1 MKGRAMRNAF
11 PSPSNR
17 DGFALVTSLLII
29 LVLSLI
35 AVAAVVLSSTEKRS
49 TFAEGVHQTA
59 VFSADAGSE
68 SAIHFLRMSDA
79 PPKIFNTADNTVHAL
94 SDEPLEGSQEYDVEA
109 QYLRRRPKSGW
120 GTQFVDY
127 DFRIES
133 SGRAAADGRSDI
145 DLVASR
151 LFREGY

>member
-1 MKGRAMRNAF
+1 MCRPNPRL
-11 PSPSNR
+11 PDR

-35 AVAAVVLSSTEKRS
+35 AVAAVVLSGTEKRT
-49 TFAEGVHQTA
+49 TFAEGVHTTA
-59 VFSADAGSE
+59 IFSADAGGE
-68 SAIHFLRMSDA
+68 AAIHFLRLSDT
-79 PPKIFNTADNTVHAL
+79 PPKIVDAAHNTVQTVNDEAL
-94 SDEPLEGSQEYDVEA
+94 QGAQEFDVET
-109 QYLRRRPKSGW
+109 QFVRRRPKLGGW
-120 GTQFVDY
+120 SPQFVDY

-133 SGRAAADGRSDI
+133 SGRAAAAGRSDV

>member
-1 MKGRAMRNAF
+1 MRFRRGIAPNQ
-11 PSPSNR
+11 

-35 AVAAVVLSSTEKRS
+35 AVAAVVLSSTEKRT
-49 TFAEGVHQTA
+49 TFAEGVHSTA
-59 VFSADAGSE
+59 VFSADAGGE
-68 SAIHFLRMSDA
+68 AAIHFLRMSDA
-79 PPKIFNTADNTVHAL
+79 PPKIVDSAEMTVHSVSYTPNENNQSFDA
-94 SDEPLEGSQEYDVEA
+94 DTHYV
-109 QYLRRRPKSGW
+109 RRRPKSGW
-120 GTQFVDY
+120 STQFVDY

-133 SGRAAADGRSDI
+133 SGHASADGRSDV